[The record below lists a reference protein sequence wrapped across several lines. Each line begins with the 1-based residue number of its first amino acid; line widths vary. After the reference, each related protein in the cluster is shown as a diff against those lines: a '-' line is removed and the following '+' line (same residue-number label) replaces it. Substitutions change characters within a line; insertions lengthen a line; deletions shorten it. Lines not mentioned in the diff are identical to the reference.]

1 MVWSMFMLC
10 LVHFSALS
18 PELSNSISY
27 PDAFAIY
34 DQPLVSVQR
43 SAERD
48 WPHCWRHYPELC
60 CCYVQTVFVIL
71 NTCKENCW
79 KAARG
84 GPNRA
89 EQWPPSR
96 STARSFRLVTYRV
109 CLLYVCVHVGHH
121 VVGYVCVY
129 IYQEGH
135 FLPRFCCAM
144 WILLTKLYDDCFN
157 SNKRRHGQSPV
168 ISSDVTLWV
177 VVLQYLTAA
186 PNVIC

>member
-1 MVWSMFMLC
+1 MPLPFMTNRLFPFNAAQRGTGHIVEDTVQSYAAAMSKPC
-10 LVHFSALS
+10 LWYSIHVRRTAGKLRAGDQTEPSNGLSFAL
-18 PELSNSISY
+18 Y
-27 PDAFAIY
+27 
-34 DQPLVSVQR
+34 
-43 SAERD
+43 
-48 WPHCWRHYPELC
+48 
-60 CCYVQTVFVIL
+60 
-71 NTCKENCW
+71 
-79 KAARG
+79 
-84 GPNRA
+84 
-89 EQWPPSR
+89 
-96 STARSFRLVTYRV
+96 RLVTYRV

-144 WILLTKLYDDCFN
+144 WILLTKLYDDCFK